1 MGQSID
7 STMPGSELIELF
19 VGPVGSYP
27 MIWQNVR
34 IIDIGTWAKGKSW
47 N

>member
-1 MGQSID
+1 MMSGTSHRAPTAMGQSID

-27 MIWQNVR
+27 MI
-34 IIDIGTWAKGKSW
+34 
-47 N
+47 